1 MSRLN
6 VNQKGSIYKSITE
19 NKSATVNKEG
29 GLAFNFEDPA
39 EYLLATI
46 GSAMFVEPK
55 YYADT
60 EKVEDLKKR
69 NFSTEGLDEQA
80 VKIINACFEIADGK
94 NPRDLLALA
103 HWARVEL
110 NMRTTPQI
118 MLAVAANSE
127 KTKPFVRKY
136 VPFISKRADEV
147 KQVVGAYEHL
157 FGWKAFPACL
167 KKGVSDRMST
177 MTEYEILK
185 YNTSGHPSFKDL
197 LSFCERRKDYPFIKE
212 IREYIMSG
220 DVINPE
226 KTPMFAARRE
236 LTSIKK
242 WNSEVPY
249 IAKRA
254 GVTWEV
260 LVSQFGNSAHVWET
274 VIPQMGYMALLRNLA
289 NFLDANISMESCKLV
304 ANKLSNR
311 ENVLNSK
318 QLPFRFVSAH
328 RILEPKQTY
337 SLFSIGSSGRN
348 NRNVNDWNIQKKQIF
363 MEAIEQALDVS
374 VENTVKLD
382 GVSYVVADNSGSM
395 SYPVSEKSTVMVC
408 DAANVLCSIIHKRSE
423 NSIIGSFGT
432 NVVFPTLTKRNSI
445 LTNMEKIATFKENV
459 RGHGTDAWKT
469 IKYLLDNKIKVDRII
484 LLSDMRCYNSYGL
497 ESVATLLKKYR
508 MTVNKNAYAHF
519 FDLKGYGTKQT
530 PADKLTNIVAGFSE
544 KILDQIL
551 VFEGAGG
558 NSEKVLPSL
567 SYVRENF

>member
-19 NKSATVNKEG
+19 NKSATVNKAG
-29 GLAFNFEDPA
+29 GLAFNFENPA

-69 NFSTEGLDEQA
+69 NFSTKGLDEQA
-80 VKIINACFEIADGK
+80 VKIINACFEIADGE

-103 HWARVEL
+103 HWARTEL

-118 MLAVAANSE
+118 MLAVAANCG
-127 KTKPFVRKY
+127 KTKSFVRKY
-136 VPFISKRADEV
+136 VPLISKRADEV

-157 FGWKAFPACL
+157 FGWKGFPACL

-212 IREYIMSG
+212 VREYIISG
-220 DVINPE
+220 DIINPE

-242 WNSEVPY
+242 WNSEVPH

-260 LVSQFGNSAHVWET
+260 LVSQFGNSAHIWET
-274 VIPQMGYMALLRNLA
+274 AIPQMGYMALLRNLA
-289 NFLDANISMESCKLV
+289 NFLDANISMESCKYV

-318 QLPFRFVSAH
+318 QLPFRFMSAY
-328 RILEPKQTY
+328 RILEPKQVY
-337 SLFSIGSSGRN
+337 SIFSISSN
-348 NRNVNDWNIQKKQIF
+348 NRNTNNWNVQKKQIF
-363 MEAIEQALDVS
+363 MEAVESALDVS
-374 VENTVKLD
+374 IENTVQLD
-382 GVSYVVADNSGSM
+382 GVSYVVADNSRSM
-395 SYPVSEKSTVMVC
+395 SSPVSAKSTVMVR
-408 DAANVLCSIIHKRSE
+408 DAANILCSIIHKRSE

-432 NVVFPTLTKRNSI
+432 NVVFPALTKRNSI

-469 IKYLLDNKIKVDRII
+469 IKYLLDNRIKVDRII
-484 LLSDMRCYNSYGL
+484 LLSDMQCYNSYGV

-508 MTVNKNAYAHF
+508 MNVNKNAYAHF

-530 PADKLTNIVAGFSE
+530 PVDKLTNVVAGFSE

-551 VFEGAGG
+551 VFEGAEG